1 MKTIRLHPKAAEG
14 SAEGMLNIGQKI
26 KFYFGSL
33 FYGEQVG
40 HVAKDGTCL
49 FRKAGKKQISNVE
62 GKITETFDT
71 VVDLNGPI
79 LRPVKRG
86 CMRKTPI
93 SVDRNG
99 TGVYAVDRKLEVR
112 GENGWE
118 VAKSKPQKPE
128 IEPQELAQ
136 SGSIY
141 LKDAN
146 DNMRPLITSD
156 TISPYR
162 GNPHYKVFYYRNGQ
176 WGYEHVNGNSVIPK
190 EPQKWHELKNNLG
203 AISPKV
209 RLNTCYWPSATMARN
224 AEMAGYRLAI

>member
-62 GKITETFDT
+62 GTITETFDT

-136 SGSIY
+136 SCFQAAPKQSSGSFPEI
-141 LKDAN
+141 AHHQHW
-146 DNMRPLITSD
+146 ITTSY
-156 TISPYR
+156 IIE
-162 GNPHYKVFYYRNGQ
+162 GVFCQWLAVEIDRIAIPSRSLFRN
-176 WGYEHVNGNSVIPK
+176 
-190 EPQKWHELKNNLG
+190 
-203 AISPKV
+203 
-209 RLNTCYWPSATMARN
+209 
-224 AEMAGYRLAI
+224 